1 MKKHKGILIVLL
13 IIIVLAS
20 ATAAVYLYYKEN
32 TRQTPAELMESER
45 QKTELAY
52 KENLQYALNTCKKY
66 DFIVVLNPAHGGT
79 DIGHENAFGMEK
91 GVTLSICNQVIA
103 ENTDADIGIFL
114 TRSQDVDI
122 NEEMRLSLIN
132 RVQPDLFIDVHL
144 EKSANVNAY
153 GTSVSYDTTYFDR
166 KLSNMEFADIM
177 EKSVVT
183 AIEGF
188 AVGIIDVTDK
198 EDAAVLKGLTIPAVS
213 IACGD
218 MSNDKEGELLTREA
232 YQKNIAKGI
241 LDGIYLAKQKLEE

>member
-20 ATAAVYLYYKEN
+20 ATVYLYYKEN
-32 TRQTPAELMESER
+32 TRQTPDELMESER

-122 NEEMRLSLIN
+122 N
-132 RVQPDLFIDVHL
+132 
-144 EKSANVNAY
+144 K
-153 GTSVSYDTTYFDR
+153 
-166 KLSNMEFADIM
+166 
-177 EKSVVT
+177 
-183 AIEGF
+183 
-188 AVGIIDVTDK
+188 
-198 EDAAVLKGLTIPAVS
+198 
-213 IACGD
+213 
-218 MSNDKEGELLTREA
+218 
-232 YQKNIAKGI
+232 
-241 LDGIYLAKQKLEE
+241 